1 MTLLEMKKKVLRLIE
16 EINPNSDLLT
26 DDPDIANK
34 INDVI
39 NQIQNEIARIK
50 KIPAKEELEVTKGDE
65 VDFSEIAKDLFQI
78 NIVRGVEN
86 DIIGNT
92 INFYGDGTAKIY
104 YYKYPKQITYDT
116 KDSEFTF
123 DLSTDVLEIMP
134 YGVAGDLL
142 KSDISAS
149 YGQVYSNRYEQM
161 LQRLDPRYHTGSIY
175 LEGDDTYEFL

>member
-16 EINPNSDLLT
+16 EINPKSEILT

-39 NQIQNEIARIK
+39 NQIQNELARIK
-50 KIPAKEELEVTKGDE
+50 KIPAKEDLEVNKGE
-65 VDFSEIAKDLFQI
+65 EINFLEIAKDLFQI

-86 DIIGNT
+86 DIIGST
-92 INFYGDGTAKIY
+92 INFYGNGTAKVY
-104 YYKYPKQITYDT
+104 YYKYPKQITADT

-142 KSDISAS
+142 KSDISAG

-161 LQRLDPRYHTGSIY
+161 IQRLDPRYHTGSIY
-175 LEGDDTYEFL
+175 IEGDDSIEFL

>member
-16 EINPNSDLLT
+16 EINDKSPLLT

-50 KIPAKEELEVTKGDE
+50 KIPAKDELEVNEGDE
-65 VDFSEIAKDLFQI
+65 IDFSDIARDLFQI

-92 INFYGDGTAKIY
+92 INFYGDGIAKIY
-104 YYKYPKQITYDT
+104 YYKYPKQITADT

-123 DLSTDVLEIMP
+123 DLSTDALEIMP

-161 LQRLDPRYHTGSIY
+161 LQRLDPRFHTGSIY
-175 LEGDDTYEFL
+175 LEGDNTYEFL

>member
-16 EINPNSDLLT
+16 EINPKSTMLT

-39 NQIQNEIARIK
+39 NQIQNELARIK
-50 KIPAKEELEVTKGDE
+50 KIPAKEELEVNENDE

-78 NIVRGVEN
+78 NMVRGVKN
-86 DIIGNT
+86 DIIGDT
-92 INFYGDGTAKIY
+92 INFYGNGTAKVY
-104 YYKYPKQITYDT
+104 YYKYPKQITADT
-116 KDSEFTF
+116 KDSDFTF

-142 KSDISAS
+142 KSDISTG

-161 LQRLDPRYHTGSIY
+161 IQRLDSRYHTGSIY
-175 LEGDDTYEFL
+175 IEGDDSIEFL

>member
-16 EINPNSDLLT
+16 EINPKSEMLT

-39 NQIQNEIARIK
+39 NQIQNELARIK
-50 KIPAKEELEVTKGDE
+50 KIPAKEELEVNENDE

-78 NIVRGVEN
+78 NIVRGVKN
-86 DIIGNT
+86 DIIGDT
-92 INFYGDGTAKIY
+92 INFYGNGTAKVY
-104 YYKYPKQITYDT
+104 YYKYPKQITADT
-116 KDSEFTF
+116 KDSNFTF
-123 DLSTDVLEIMP
+123 DLSTDALEIMP

-142 KSDISAS
+142 KSDISAG

-161 LQRLDPRYHTGSIY
+161 IQRLDPRYHTGSIY
-175 LEGDDTYEFL
+175 IEGDDSIEFL